1 MNRNGRKVY
10 NRKLRALAGMVLA
23 ALALAAC
30 GEGNPDTIT
39 YRDAENRS
47 LFQLPNDWHLYR
59 ADELVQVGSVPFLP
73 DIGGY
78 KPISFVA
85 FDGAAGRNLE
95 NLALEVTAS
104 PFPLG
109 AQIIRQISPDEKEIL
124 SRRMMAMSAYNVQN
138 PGQGVQI
145 NTEDFSFGRDYEGIR
160 AFVGFTRED
169 GDLEGLVYVLA
180 VTNPEVTELYSMAA
194 GCSLDCFSRQ
204 QERILEAV
212 NSWVVNT
219 RR

>member
-1 MNRNGRKVY
+1 MNRHQR
-10 NRKLRALAGMVLA
+10 VLA
-23 ALALAAC
+23 TLIVGAFMLTAC
-30 GEGNPDTIT
+30 GVGNPDTTT
-39 YRDAENRS
+39 YRDTENRS
-47 LFQLPNDWHLYR
+47 LFELPNEWNLYR
-59 ADELVQVGSVPFLP
+59 ADELVQIGPVPFLP

-78 KPISFVA
+78 RPVSYVA

-95 NLALEVTAS
+95 NLALDVTES
-104 PFPLG
+104 PFPVG

-138 PGQGVQI
+138 PGQGVEI
-145 NTEDFSFGRDYEGIR
+145 NIEDFSFGRDYEGIR

-169 GDLEGLVYVLA
+169 GGLEGLVYVLA

-204 QERILEAV
+204 QEHILEAV
-212 NSWVVNT
+212 DSWVVNT